1 MTQSGRSSYTSLR
14 TVNAMLLPSKIAI
27 RSIALACLVIASGS
41 HAESSAPT
49 LIAFLP
55 DDVLPEA
62 VLNDFLSARRVADYR
77 VVTVDADALRQLLRD
92 ASPSESDWLEI
103 SLPLINQSRISI
115 EVRAGGESHDGW
127 QSGFA
132 TLVGKVAGNE
142 LSRVICVIAPDSSVS
157 LIIREAG
164 GKRYKLEKTPLLPYH
179 IYWERGE
186 GSSRKID

>member
-1 MTQSGRSSYTSLR
+1 
-14 TVNAMLLPSKIAI
+14 MLLPSKIALPNV
-27 RSIALACLVIASGS
+27 ALACLVIASGI

-49 LIAFLP
+49 LIEFLP

-62 VLNDFLSARRVADYR
+62 ILNDYLSARRVADYR

-92 ASPSESDWLEI
+92 ASPSESDRLEI
-103 SLPLINQSRISI
+103 SLPLINQSRILI
-115 EVRAGGESHDGW
+115 EIRAGGESHDGW

-132 TLVGKVAGNE
+132 TFVGQVAGNE
-142 LSRVICVIAPDSSVS
+142 LSTVQCVIAPDGSVS
-157 LIIREAG
+157 LVIREAG

-186 GSSRKID
+186 GHNRKID